1 MFFKWEEILLKKEIK
16 GFVLGLACAT
26 LLTGGVAYAASN
38 TVKLEVNYGIKLIQN
53 GIDKTPTGSAKPF
66 IANGNTY
73 VPLSVVSDLVGIKTT
88 WDSNNKSVIIGE
100 KSEGKSLGTPDLLDF
115 HFSTNKPSLSS
126 NKSMVINGKSYGS
139 LGFKLDSI
147 YFYDTEYAKLNYALN
162 NQYSEL
168 KLSMGIDDKDL
179 SNSGILRNISFKNEN
194 GDVLKQVSLGGGSV
208 QENIT
213 VNLTG
218 VQKLVIEI
226 TGDGYGVVDFINPT
240 IK

>member
-1 MFFKWEEILLKKEIK
+1 M
-16 GFVLGLACAT
+16 
-26 LLTGGVAYAASN
+26 N
-38 TVKLEVNYGIKLIQN
+38 TVKLEVSYGIKLIQN

-73 VPLSVVSDLVGIKTT
+73 VPLSVVGDLVGIQTT
-88 WDSNNKSVIIGE
+88 WDSNTRSVIIGE
-100 KSEGKSLGTPDLLDF
+100 KGEGKSLGTPDFLDS
-115 HFSTNKPSLSS
+115 HLSYSNKPSLSS
-126 NKSMVINGKSYGS
+126 NESMVINGKSYGS
-139 LGFKLDSI
+139 LGFKINSTYYYGRGIDYI
-147 YFYDTEYAKLNYALN
+147 KLNYALN

-168 KLSMGIDDKDL
+168 KLSLGIDDNKEL
-179 SNSGILRNISFKNEN
+179 RKSGMLRNISFKNEN

-208 QENIT
+208 QENIA

-226 TGDGYGVVDFINPT
+226 TGDGYGVIDFINPT

>member
-1 MFFKWEEILLKKEIK
+1 MKKEIK

-73 VPLSVVSDLVGIKTT
+73 VPLSVVSDLVGVKTT

-100 KSEGKSLGTPDLLDF
+100 KSEGKPLGTPDSID
-115 HFSTNKPSLSS
+115 SDIDPSLSS
-126 NKSMVINGKSYGS
+126 NKSMVINRESYGS
-139 LGFKLDSI
+139 VGFKIDGNY
-147 YFYDTEYAKLNYALN
+147 YFGSETIKLNYALN
-162 NQYSEL
+162 NRYSEL
-168 KLSMGIDDKDL
+168 KLALGIDDENL
-179 SNSGILRNISFKNEN
+179 SNYQFLRNISFKNEN

-208 QENIT
+208 RENIT

-226 TGDGYGVVDFINPT
+226 KGRSYGAVDFINPT

>member
-1 MFFKWEEILLKKEIK
+1 MKKEIK
-16 GFVLGLACAT
+16 GFVMGLACAT

-73 VPLSVVSDLVGIKTT
+73 VPLSVVSDLVRVKTT
-88 WDSNNKSVIIGE
+88 WDSNNKRVIIGE
-100 KSEGKSLGTPDLLDF
+100 KNEGKSLGTPDLLD
-115 HFSTNKPSLSS
+115 HNLWNKPSLSS
-126 NKSMVINGKSYGS
+126 NKSMMINGKSYGS
-139 LGFKLDSI
+139 LGFKIDSAPI
-147 YFYDTEYAKLNYALN
+147 SNTEYVNLNYILN
-162 NQYSEL
+162 NRYSEL
-168 KLSMGIDDKDL
+168 KLSLGIDDEDL
-179 SNSGILRNISFKNEN
+179 SNYSFLRNISFENED

>member
-1 MFFKWEEILLKKEIK
+1 MKKEIK

-100 KSEGKSLGTPDLLDF
+100 KSEGKPLGTPDSID
-115 HFSTNKPSLSS
+115 TDRYPSLSS
-126 NKSMVINGKSYGS
+126 NKSMVINRKSYGS
-139 LGFKLDSI
+139 EGLKINSDHHSK
-147 YFYDTEYAKLNYALN
+147 YNYVKLNYALN
-162 NQYSEL
+162 NRYSEL
-168 KLSMGIDDKDL
+168 KLSLGIDDENL
-179 SNSGILRNISFKNEN
+179 INYEFLRNISFKNEN
-194 GDVLKQVSLGGGSV
+194 GDVLKQVSLGEGSV

-226 TGDGYGVVDFINPT
+226 TGNGTGIVDFINPT

>member
-1 MFFKWEEILLKKEIK
+1 M
-16 GFVLGLACAT
+16 LGLACAT

-100 KSEGKSLGTPDLLDF
+100 KSEGKPLGTPDFLDS
-115 HFSTNKPSLSS
+115 HLSSNKASLSS
-126 NKSMVINGKSYGS
+126 NESMVINGKSYGS
-139 LGFKLDSI
+139 LGFKI
-147 YFYDTEYAKLNYALN
+147 YSTYYYGSAVDYIKLNYALN

-168 KLSMGIDDKDL
+168 KLSLGIDDNKEL
-179 SNSGILRNISFKNEN
+179 RKSGMLRNISFKNEN

-208 QENIT
+208 QENIA

-226 TGDGYGVVDFINPT
+226 TGDGYGVIDFINPT

>member
-1 MFFKWEEILLKKEIK
+1 MGGNSFEKEIK

-73 VPLSVVSDLVGIKTT
+73 VPLSVVSDLVGIKTA

-100 KSEGKSLGTPDLLDF
+100 KSEGKPLGTPDFLD
-115 HFSTNKPSLSS
+115 SQLSYSNKPSLSS
-126 NKSMVINGKSYGS
+126 NESMVINGKSYGS
-139 LGFKLDSI
+139 LGFKIDSTYYYGRGI
-147 YFYDTEYAKLNYALN
+147 DYIKLNYALN
-162 NQYSEL
+162 NQYSDL
-168 KLSMGIDDKDL
+168 KLSVGIDDKDL
-179 SNSGILRNISFKNEN
+179 SKSGLLRNISFKNEN
-194 GDVLKQVSLGGGSV
+194 GEVLKQVSLGGGSV

-226 TGDGYGVVDFINPT
+226 TGTGSGVIDFINPT